1 MIYWRLAAA
10 ITFASFA
17 TIVCMATAVFALTAR
32 AIARRV
38 NERAPA
44 SRAAG
49 LFGLRLLPSAAGL
62 FGAFVIV
69 LPMFLRF
76 EPSDTQESVATTLAV
91 VGAAG
96 ALLLAS
102 GAWRA
107 VLAWRATRAL
117 AREWRVRARR
127 LTMSDV
133 PVPVFAIDET
143 YPMVAVV
150 GFRRPEL
157 FVSERVLRACSA
169 DEVRA
174 MLLHECAHIA
184 ARDNIRRVVLR
195 ACPGLLPANRGL
207 DALWAQATE
216 EAADAAAA
224 RSRPDLRTDLAHA
237 LVTVA
242 RLATGAH
249 RPLSASALYLG
260 GTIESRVRRLLDP
273 AEPQT
278 PPHFHIQAAT
288 VVVIIGTIVGAA
300 VFGRTLHGA
309 IEAAVKFLP

>member
-1 MIYWRLAAA
+1 VIYWRLAAA

-17 TIVCMATAVFALTAR
+17 AIVCGASVVSALTAP

-49 LFGLRLLPSAAGL
+49 LFAMRLLPSVAAL
-62 FGAFVIV
+62 FGAFGIV
-69 LPMFLRF
+69 LPMFLWF
-76 EPSDTQESVATTLAV
+76 EPSDTQESVATTLTV

-96 ALLLAS
+96 ALLLAR
-102 GAWRA
+102 GVWRA
-107 VLAWRATRAL
+107 VRAWRATRAL
-117 AREWRVRARR
+117 ARAWRLRGRE
-127 LTMSDV
+127 LDTSDV

-157 FVSERVLRACSA
+157 FISERVLRACSA

-174 MLLHECAHIA
+174 MVVHECAHIA
-184 ARDNIRRVVLR
+184 ARDNIKRFVLR
-195 ACPGLLPANRGL
+195 ACPRLLRANRAL
-207 DALWAQATE
+207 DRLWAHATE
-216 EAADAAAA
+216 EAADAVAA
-224 RSRPDLRTDLAHA
+224 RSRPGLGTDLAHA

-242 RLATGAH
+242 RLATAAH
-249 RPLSASALYLG
+249 RPVPASALYLG
-260 GTIESRVRRLLDP
+260 GNIESRVRRLLDP

-278 PPHFHIQAAT
+278 VRRVHVSAASFT
-288 VVVIIGTIVGAA
+288 VVVATIGAA
-300 VFGRTLHGA
+300 VTFGRPLHGA
-309 IEAAVKFLP
+309 IEAIVKFLP